1 MYYRGVEAARNVR
14 DASAIF
20 NQVAKSRGD
29 VSAEKVTQAYITAN
43 EQRFKALRDLNM
55 AIEDAKT
62 LGLSTADI
70 VQPLKEAKTPKLRE
84 VLAGRFEAFFPT
96 KETIKIAMQGTEDKL
111 SNPFDF
117 DQITN
122 AYRDFQGAALRP
134 QAAAEAQAAQAPVAP
149 PPVQPQ
155 PAPQIAPTQPSTAPR
170 SLFDR
175 GTDALRQI
183 ELNKLLG
190 ID

>member
-1 MYYRGVEAARNVR
+1 
-14 DASAIF
+14 
-20 NQVAKSRGD
+20 
-29 VSAEKVTQAYITAN
+29 
-43 EQRFKALRDLNM
+43 
-55 AIEDAKT
+55 
-62 LGLSTADI
+62 
-70 VQPLKEAKTPKLRE
+70 
-84 VLAGRFEAFFPT
+84 
-96 KETIKIAMQGTEDKL
+96 MQGTEDKL

-149 PPVQPQ
+149 PPTQPQ
-155 PAPQIAPTQPSTAPR
+155 PAPSIAPTQPSTPPM
-170 SLFDR
+170 SLFGR
-175 GTDALRQI
+175 GVDALRQV